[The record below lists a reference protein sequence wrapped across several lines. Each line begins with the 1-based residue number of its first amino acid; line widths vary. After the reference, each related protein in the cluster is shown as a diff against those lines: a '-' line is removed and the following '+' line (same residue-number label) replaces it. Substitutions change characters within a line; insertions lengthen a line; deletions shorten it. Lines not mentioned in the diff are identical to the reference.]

1 MVNGNL
7 TIVFVKAKWCGACH
21 RFNDEVW
28 SPLTKLK
35 NRSMNLA
42 AVDSEMIGQTSLANV
57 PRKYYPTLLLVG
69 KDKKPATF
77 IDEDGSPTNA
87 MPRNASLD
95 DDREALANLVQTPK
109 NKLNTLS
116 PTTPI
121 VAANSVPVPVNAKSA
136 ANFVNARS
144 ASSISSPTVNS
155 VNALNATSVNSV
167 NGVNARSVNN
177 SVNSVEP
184 TPYSMEQVS
193 MKPSK
198 NTVGKSPFENKNV
211 SIPSIANEPL
221 NESVNGPVNKS
232 VNTASTA
239 AASIAATL
247 PPTPV
252 SSLLSMSTTSPV
264 PPDVGS
270 DLVATQ
276 TNSSTGT
283 ASVLKANRI
292 GGGRLLKAIRNK
304 TASLKAMLQLRK
316 HHTRRNRK

>member
-95 DDREALANLVQTPK
+95 DDREALSNLVQTPK

-116 PTTPI
+116 PNTPI
-121 VAANSVPVPVNAKSA
+121 VNAKSA
-136 ANFVNARS
+136 SNFVNARS
-144 ASSISSPTVNS
+144 APVSMNS
-155 VNALNATSVNSV
+155 MAANSMAA
-167 NGVNARSVNN
+167 N
-177 SVNSVEP
+177 
-184 TPYSMEQVS
+184 SMEQVS
-193 MKPSK
+193 VGSPR
-198 NTVGKSPFENKNV
+198 NTIGKSPFENKNV
-211 SIPSIANEPL
+211 TIPSIANESL
-221 NESVNGPVNKS
+221 DSNGSVESEELEEQTEPAQAPNLMS
-232 VNTASTA
+232 SATATLASTL
-239 AASIAATL
+239 S
-247 PPTPV
+247 PSPV
-252 SSLLSMSTTSPV
+252 TTLLSMPTTSVV

-270 DLVATQ
+270 DIVATQ
-276 TNSSTGT
+276 TNSPTGT
-283 ASVLKANRI
+283 ASVLKSARV
-292 GGGRLLKAIRNK
+292 GGGRLMRAIRNK
-304 TASLKAMLQLRK
+304 TASLKAMLQLRR
-316 HHTRRNRK
+316 HHTRRNRH

>member
-95 DDREALANLVQTPK
+95 DDREALSNLVQTPK

-121 VAANSVPVPVNAKSA
+121 VAANSASIPMNAKSA
-136 ANFVNARS
+136 ANFANARS
-144 ASSISSPTVNS
+144 APLSMNS
-155 VNALNATSVNSV
+155 VNT
-167 NGVNARSVNN
+167 RPVNN
-177 SVNSVEP
+177 SVNSVNSVNSIE
-184 TPYSMEQVS
+184 PYSMEEVS
-193 MKPSK
+193 MKPSR

-211 SIPSIANEPL
+211 TIPSIANEPVD
-221 NESVNGPVNKS
+221 EPVS
-232 VNTASTA
+232 GQVNTASTA
-239 AASIAATL
+239 AATIAASL

>member
-1 MVNGNL
+1 VKQLEKMMVNGNL

-87 MPRNASLD
+87 MPRNDSLD
-95 DDREALANLVQTPK
+95 DDREALSNLVQTPK

-121 VAANSVPVPVNAKSA
+121 LTANMPVSASSPLNAKSA

-144 ASSISSPTVNS
+144 APVN
-155 VNALNATSVNSV
+155 LMNATSSPENSM
-167 NGVNARSVNN
+167 NASSPMN
-177 SVNSVEP
+177 SVNSMEP

-193 MKPSK
+193 MKPSR

-211 SIPSIANEPL
+211 SIPSIANEPVSDQM
-221 NESVNGPVNKS
+221 NEPINGQ
-232 VNTASTA
+232 VNTASTTA
-239 AASIAATL
+239 ATIAATL

-252 SSLLSMSTTSPV
+252 SSLLSIPTTSAV

-283 ASVLKANRI
+283 AGVLKAARI

-316 HHTRRNRK
+316 HHTRRNRH

>member
-87 MPRNASLD
+87 MPRNNSLD
-95 DDREALANLVQTPK
+95 DDREALTNLVQAPK

-121 VAANSVPVPVNAKSA
+121 LAANSVNAPIPMNTKSA

-144 ASSISSPTVNS
+144 APENSMNASRPMNSINS
-155 VNALNATSVNSV
+155 M
-167 NGVNARSVNN
+167 
-177 SVNSVEP
+177 EP

-198 NTVGKSPFENKNV
+198 NSIGKSPFENKNV
-211 SIPSIANEPL
+211 SIPSIENEPISQPV
-221 NESVNGPVNKS
+221 NEPMSGPVKGE

-239 AASIAATL
+239 AATIAATL

-252 SSLLSMSTTSPV
+252 SSLLSIPTTSAV

-283 ASVLKANRI
+283 ASVLKTARI